1 MRYAVAF
8 FACVACLCGCDAT
21 IRSTDR
27 EVARVIAQRQR
38 ESLSY
43 EASAGLEPQTDRSA
57 RAGSPAYDRKATR
70 TKLDVPPAFIASE
83 STTWASTPTSD
94 ATASMSAT
102 SSAPDSMPT
111 STTMPTSGMAASQP
125 TKYRSE
131 PITLLSAIDYA
142 ERNRRGYQT
151 AKEDLYLVT
160 LALMLERHLWTPIFA
175 AELRSVYG
183 NYGELRNFDSAMR
196 FVADL
201 SMSQRLPY
209 GGEFTARA
217 VSTLVRD
224 IRKGINAEEG
234 GNIEVGLNV
243 PLLRGAGHVA
253 QEELIQLERDL
264 TYAVRDFER
273 FRRRQ
278 FVDIAREYFDL
289 LRAKQEVLD
298 ADTSL
303 ATAFDDFERAS
314 AQESTG
320 QGTILDTRRAEQR
333 WLSEQNRVEQLRE
346 SFRAQTDRF
355 KLELGMPVDE
365 GIGLEDLENIETL
378 ERQVQDGLLPLL
390 QQPCAASDEKLAL
403 DSAIERRLDLLN
415 RADQIDDSRR
425 GVQVAKNRLLPDLGW
440 NTTLGII
447 TDPSHFR
454 TTDYEWERATW
465 RSEMVLSLPLE
476 RTQERNDYRRAL
488 IDVRRSERNHQEQLE
503 RIRAEVRATVNQ
515 IRLQNTLVEIQ
526 IRNLDVAE
534 RRREFAR
541 LEFND
546 GKLGNRDLV
555 EAENEWTA
563 ARNALNQAKTS
574 RWAALLE
581 FRIATET
588 LLLDNDDGDG
598 KLDVAATQ
606 P

>member
-1 MRYAVAF
+1 MRY
-8 FACVACLCGCDAT
+8 CVALFVGGCVALVGCDAMN
-21 IRSTDR
+21 RSTDR
-27 EVARVIAQRQR
+27 DVARVIAQRQR
-38 ESLSY
+38 EALAY
-43 EASAGLEPQTDRSA
+43 EAPAGLEPQTDRSA
-57 RAGSPAYDRKATR
+57 QPGSAAYDRKATR
-70 TKLDVPPAFIASE
+70 TKLDVPDGFVALP
-83 STTWASTPTSD
+83 P
-94 ATASMSAT
+94 
-102 SSAPDSMPT
+102 PQSMPT
-111 STTMPTSGMAASQP
+111 SGAASSTSAPASAVAASQP
-125 TKYRSE
+125 TRYRE
-131 PITLLSAIDYA
+131 QPITLLSAIAYA
-142 ERNRRGYQT
+142 ERGRREYQT

-183 NYGELRNFDSAMR
+183 NYGEIREFDQAMR

-201 SMSQRLPY
+201 SMAQRLPY
-209 GGEFTARA
+209 GGEFTART

-224 IRKGINAEEG
+224 IRKGLTAEEG
-234 GNIEVGLNV
+234 GTIDVGLNI

-253 QEELIQLERDL
+253 QEELIQLNRDL

-289 LRAKQEVLD
+289 LRAKQEVID

-303 ATAFDDFERAS
+303 ASALDDFERAA
-314 AQESTG
+314 AQQSTG
-320 QGTILDTRRAEQR
+320 KGTILDTRRAEQR

-355 KLELGMPVDE
+355 KLVIGMPVDD
-365 GIGLEDLENIETL
+365 GIGIDDLEDIESI
-378 ERQVQDGLLPLL
+378 EMQVLAGSLPLL
-390 QQPCAASDEKLAL
+390 QQTPAASDERLAR
-403 DSAIERRLDLLN
+403 DVAIARRLDLLN
-415 RADQIDDSRR
+415 RTDQIDDARR
-425 GVQVAKNRLLPDLGW
+425 GVKIAKNRLLPDLGW

-447 TDPSHFR
+447 TDPGHFR

-465 RSEMVLSLPLE
+465 RSEMVLSLPIE
-476 RTQERNDYRRAL
+476 RTREKTDYRRAL
-488 IDVRRSERNHQEQLE
+488 IDVRRAERNYQDEIE

-515 IRLQNTLVEIQ
+515 IRLQNTVVEIQ
-526 IRNLDVAE
+526 VRNLEVAE
-534 RRREFAR
+534 KRREFAR

-555 EAENEWTA
+555 EAENEWTS
-563 ARNALNQAKTS
+563 ARNALNLAKTS

-581 FRIATET
+581 FRVATET
-588 LLLDNDDGDG
+588 LLLDDDDGDG
-598 KLDVAATQ
+598 KMDMPARQ